1 MESIDHMDKIQQLE
15 CQIADLETQLK
26 QTQQQLDDCLGKSPD
41 IEAQEEPDQALVQ
54 YKAMQ
59 NELYGHCKLCE
70 ANWSD
75 IPAGI
80 FTAHGSEQL
89 EQIAAFK
96 MLATPVTFEMF
107 DMYCS
112 ATGQQPPGDNG
123 WGRENRPVINVNYQ
137 DALTYA
143 RWLSEQ
149 TGWQCRLPT
158 EQQWEYACR
167 AGTVTNYWYGDMPDP
182 RMMVMGTGKT
192 MPTPGTR
199 LANPW
204 DLYDMH
210 GNVWEWTA
218 SQKGDEFILCGG
230 SWYNKANWLTS
241 SARNISY
248 PNFSN
253 NNWGFRLIRAAEKA

>member
-1 MESIDHMDKIQQLE
+1 MTESQIEKKISTNEILLLQQKIDALELELEQTKLQL
-15 CQIADLETQLK
+15 AH
-26 QTQQQLDDCLGKSPD
+26 CLGLSVEKKKKHSS
-41 IEAQEEPDQALVQ
+41 E
-54 YKAMQ
+54 Q
-59 NELYGHCKLCE
+59 NELFNHYKICE

-75 IPAGI
+75 IPEY
-80 FTAHGSEQL
+80 THNSESSAQK
-89 EQIAAFK
+89 ISAFK
-96 MLATPVTFEMF
+96 MLNTPVTFEMF
-107 DMYCS
+107 DCYCA

-123 WGRENRPVINVNYQ
+123 WGRDNRPVINVNYQ

-149 TGWQCRLPT
+149 TGWSCHIPT
-158 EQQWEYACR
+158 EVQWEYACR
-167 AGTVTNYWYGDMPDP
+167 AGTYTDYWYGSIPDP

-218 SQKGDEFILCGG
+218 TTKGDEYILCGG
-230 SWYNKANWLTS
+230 SWYNKANWLTCT
-241 SARNISY
+241 ARNISY
-248 PNFSN
+248 PDFSH
-253 NNWGFRLIRAAEKA
+253 NNWGFRLIRQKV

>member
-1 MESIDHMDKIQQLE
+1 MEKTNYAEENIRLQKKLEHLESELERTKLQL
-15 CQIADLETQLK
+15 TR
-26 QTQQQLDDCLGKSPD
+26 CLGVP
-41 IEAQEEPDQALVQ
+41 AQREMKQSSE
-54 YKAMQ
+54 Q
-59 NELYGHCKLCE
+59 NELFSRYKLCE
-70 ANWSD
+70 ANWSE
-75 IPAGI
+75 IPESNHHARNDAKKI
-80 FTAHGSEQL
+80 S
-89 EQIAAFK
+89 AFK
-96 MLATPVTFEMF
+96 MLNTPVTFEMF
-107 DMYCS
+107 DRYCV

-137 DALTYA
+137 DALTYT

-149 TGWQCRLPT
+149 TGWHCRIPT
-158 EQQWEYACR
+158 EAQWEYACR
-167 AGTVTNYWYGDMPDP
+167 ADTYTDYWYGSVPDP

-192 MPTPGTR
+192 MPTPGSR

-218 SQKGDEFILCGG
+218 TTKGDEYILCGG

-248 PNFSN
+248 PNFSH
-253 NNWGFRLIRAAEKA
+253 NNWGFRIIRK